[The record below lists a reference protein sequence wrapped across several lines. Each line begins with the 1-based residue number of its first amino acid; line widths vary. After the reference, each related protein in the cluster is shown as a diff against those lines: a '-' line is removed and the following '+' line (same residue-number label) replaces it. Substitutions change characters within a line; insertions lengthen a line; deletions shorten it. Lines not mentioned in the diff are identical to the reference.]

1 MVAFWAR
8 VCLPLAMGS
17 RLDTLGHRA
26 AVRGVRVGGFHV
38 GLTFSSPHDLPCRAP
53 FPALPSV
60 PPVPYAS
67 LSVRPLWVWFRRHVS
82 RPLGLCRLRASVPSV
97 SSLSFGCGYL
107 LRFWRLFEASH
118 LEGFREFE
126 DRVGWCLTDRDR
138 GWISCG
144 RRFSATSDWIGL
156 WMGSCDRLSAFRQ
169 RIGSSNGAG
178 NFDGRVATA
187 LSAAR
192 G

>member
-1 MVAFWAR
+1 MPCAVPGFALR
-8 VCLPLAMGS
+8 SS
-17 RLDTLGHRA
+17 RTVRQSLGPP
-26 AVRGVRVGGFHV
+26 FV
-38 GLTFSSPHDLPCRAP
+38 GL
-53 FPALPSV
+53 V
-60 PPVPYAS
+60 PPSRFTAPQALSAS
-67 LSVRPLWVWFRRHVS
+67 CVRSVRQFPVVRLWD
-82 RPLGLCRLRASVPSV
+82 
-97 SSLSFGCGYL
+97 L
-107 LRFWRLFEASH
+107 LRSWRLFEASH

-156 WMGSCDRLSAFRQ
+156 WMGSCDGLSAFRQ